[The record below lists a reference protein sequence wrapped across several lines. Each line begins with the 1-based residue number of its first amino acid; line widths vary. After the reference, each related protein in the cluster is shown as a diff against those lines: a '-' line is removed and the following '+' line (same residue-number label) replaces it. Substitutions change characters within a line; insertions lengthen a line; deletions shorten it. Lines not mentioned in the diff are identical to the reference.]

1 MVVGVRV
8 MGALFER
15 RGAMVSDQ
23 DTIRRRKSDDRA
35 FWRSNGR
42 SGNGD
47 TNRDDRCVCGR
58 RVINRWSVCWSGHAC
73 SEHDGADEI
82 ICKPADEQ
90 REFRE
95 NLIDG

>member
-1 MVVGVRV
+1 MVVGIGL

-23 DTIRRRKSDDRA
+23 GIIGRRKSDDRA
-35 FWRSNGR
+35 FWRRNGR
-42 SGNGD
+42 SGDGD
-47 TNRDDRCVCGR
+47 TDGDERRVYR
-58 RVINRWSVCWSGHAC
+58 WRVINRWSVCWSGHAC
-73 SEHDGADEI
+73 REHTGADEI